1 MSKTIADVYEEV
13 IASEELQAEYL
24 AAEQE
29 GEEAVLAFAAAHGCE
44 TTAEEIVAFLKEKL
58 SEDGEISL
66 DDLDQVAGGCVV
78 VGHSRGGKK
87 DNRKKT
93 FVDQRVN
100 K

>member
-1 MSKTIADVYEEV
+1 MSKTIAEVYDEV
-13 IASEELQAEYL
+13 VASAELQEEYL

-29 GEEAVLAFAAAHGCE
+29 GEEAIVAFAAAHGCE
-44 TTAEEIVAFLKEKL
+44 TTAEEIVAFLQEKL

-66 DDLDQVAGGCVV
+66 DELDQVAGGCIV

-87 DNRKKT
+87 DNPKKT